1 MMIIA
6 ARSME
11 LEESAKDRRTKKL
24 AGADLNFICFMHFIN
39 SSTKLV
45 MGLREGPEY
54 LEQ

>member
-1 MMIIA
+1 
-6 ARSME
+6 ME
-11 LEESAKDRRTKKL
+11 LEESTWDMRTKKL
-24 AGADLNFICFMHFIN
+24 VGADLNFMYFIN